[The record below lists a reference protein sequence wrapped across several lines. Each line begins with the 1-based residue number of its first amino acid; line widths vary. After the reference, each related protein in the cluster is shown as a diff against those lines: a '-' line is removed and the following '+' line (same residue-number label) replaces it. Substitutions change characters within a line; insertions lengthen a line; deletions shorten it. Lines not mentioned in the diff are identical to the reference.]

1 MVQQITEGIN
11 IKVEVIFKEIL
22 RSLSNPHFI
31 FAYQITIENLSSF
44 PVQLLS
50 RRWLI
55 KDSTGL
61 NREVIGEGVVGIQ
74 PILMPNE
81 SYQYMSSVDLESE
94 LGKMNGSF
102 TMENKLDKRLFDVI
116 VPEFILVCPAK
127 LN

>member
-1 MVQQITEGIN
+1 MVQKITEGIN
-11 IKVEVIFKEIL
+11 IKVEVIYKE
-22 RSLSNPHFI
+22 SLSSLSKSHFI
-31 FAYQITIENLSSF
+31 FAYQITIENLSAF

-55 KDSTGL
+55 TDSTGL
-61 NREVIGEGVVGIQ
+61 SREVIGEGVIGVQ

-94 LGKMNGSF
+94 IGKMSGNY
-102 TMENKLDKRLFDVI
+102 TMENKYNKRLFEVV
-116 VPEFILVCPAK
+116 VPEFILESPFK